1 MPDPLRVPV
10 PSVAV
15 PLRKVTVPVGTVDVP
30 EGGVTTAVKVTL
42 LPDAMLA
49 LLEVRVVVETNGV
62 GATVTLI
69 AAEVEDAL
77 FVSPP

>member
-1 MPDPLRVPV
+1 
-10 PSVAV
+10 
-15 PLRKVTVPVGTVDVP
+15 LRKVTVPVGTVDVP

>member
-1 MPDPLRVPV
+1 
-10 PSVAV
+10 
-15 PLRKVTVPVGTVDVP
+15 LRKVTVPVGTVDVP

-62 GATVTLI
+62 GVTVTLI